1 MKNVII
7 GGLLALGLAS
17 PAAAV
22 TSGLVAFYDFE
33 SGDASDATGNGNDGT
48 VVAGVTFGATGYA
61 GSMGAEFTATS
72 GLSGIN
78 TGIDI
83 NPAAMPALTM
93 GGWFRADTINNGKV
107 LSHDNGSFD
116 RTLGLDTRGSVSGV
130 DWAAF
135 KGQNISGN
143 ASVADADATAQDVI
157 AGAWQHVAVVYD
169 GAASA
174 LYVNGTLAESF
185 TATNGTSVW
194 SLFIGTNPSFNEDF
208 IGGADDVFVFS
219 RALSANEIGSIY
231 SDGITIT
238 PAVPLPAGLPLL
250 IGGLGVLGLIRRRS

>member
-1 MKNVII
+1 MKHVII

-33 SGDASDATGNGNDGT
+33 SSDASDASGNGNDGT

-107 LSHDNGSFD
+107 LSHDNGGFD
-116 RTLGLDTRGSVSGV
+116 RTLGLDGRGSVSGV
-130 DWAAF
+130 DWTAF
-135 KGQNISGN
+135 SGGG
-143 ASVADADATAQDVI
+143 VVDADSVTQDVI

>member
-1 MKNVII
+1 MKHVII

-33 SGDASDATGNGNDGT
+33 SGDASDASGNGNDGT

-107 LSHDNGSFD
+107 LSHDNGGFD

-130 DWAAF
+130 DWTAF
-135 KGQNISGN
+135 SGGG
-143 ASVADADATAQDVI
+143 VVDADSVTQDVI

-169 GAASA
+169 GAASG

-185 TATNGTSVW
+185 TATNGTSIW

>member
-1 MKNVII
+1 MKHVIT

-48 VVAGVTFGATGYA
+48 VVAGVTFGTTGYA